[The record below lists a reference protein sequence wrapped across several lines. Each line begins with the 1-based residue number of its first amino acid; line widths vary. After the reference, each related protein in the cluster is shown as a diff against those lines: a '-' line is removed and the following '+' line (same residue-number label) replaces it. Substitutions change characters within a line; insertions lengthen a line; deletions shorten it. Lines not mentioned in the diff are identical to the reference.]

1 MSSSSRSG
9 VFGHF
14 FSLFVVV
21 VLRQKEAKCSIFSI
35 TRTRSSTFLYMLLHS
50 IIQLFFSL
58 SLSFS
63 ERFLSLIIH

>member
-35 TRTRSSTFLYMLLHS
+35 TRTRSSTFLYLGTCYYTV
-50 IIQLFFSL
+50 LFSSSFLSL
-58 SLSFS
+58 SLSRSAFS
-63 ERFLSLIIH
+63 L